1 MLKQVLFT
9 NNQNVDLQN
18 VVKRNHWVLSSQS
31 LDNLYSSG
39 VSVSVIVFA
48 SNTITEQVFSV
59 YIEGCT
65 FIGSFFSSLI
75 RLITVP

>member
-1 MLKQVLFT
+1 MLKQVLVT
-9 NNQNVDLQN
+9 NDQNVDLQN
-18 VVKRNHWVLSSQS
+18 VVKRNHWVLLSQS

-39 VSVSVIVFA
+39 VSVSVIVLA
-48 SNTITEQVFSV
+48 SNTITKQVFSV
-59 YIEGCT
+59 YIGCI